1 MLRTRTV
8 KTFAPLLL
16 ALLLVVAPHLTSAQD
31 TAPEAVALA
40 STFTYQGYLEQNAVP
55 VTATCDFQF
64 SLYDALTAGAQIGA
78 TLTRTNVAVSGGIF
92 NVRLDFGAAAFNGED
107 RYLLIS
113 VRCPAGSGAYTA
125 LTPRQ
130 PITPAPYAIALYGV
144 RTEPNAF
151 SPNVIGGYS
160 GNNVTAGAVGATI
173 AGGGRANGVNRVTDA
188 FGTVGG
194 GLNNQ
199 AGDAA
204 GTHSD
209 RSFATVGGGQ
219 SNTASG
225 AFAVVVGGESNEASN
240 TFATIGGGLG
250 NDVTGFSGT
259 VGGGEGNRAE
269 LSRSTVGGGGGNTAS
284 GEGATVGGG
293 LANNASAFFAT
304 IGGGGPTEPGNRATG
319 NRVTDWYGTVG
330 GGGNNQ
336 AGDAAGTGEDRQFA
350 TVGGGNSNT
359 ASGEFATVGGGDR
372 NVATAFTATV
382 GGGSQNIASGGAAVV
397 AGGNGSRATGIMS
410 FVGGGNG
417 NLASASQSTVAGGNQ
432 NIASGYIDTVGGGD
446 RNVASG
452 GNATVAGGGV
462 NAASGAYTTI
472 GGGAFNVASGQYAT
486 VSGGGEWFN
495 SGGVSNVASGDWSTV
510 PGGRSNVAAGDY
522 SFAAGNRSTIDAAHD
537 YSFVWS
543 GTDNVAGTASFG
555 ANTFTARAPGGVRFY
570 SAGTGTTSG
579 VELAAGAGAWS
590 SLSDRDAKANFSDV
604 DTRAVLDALVSLPVT
619 TWNYLAQDE
628 SIRHIGVM
636 AQDFYAAF
644 DVGEDERHIT
654 TIDADGVLFA
664 AVQGLNAKL
673 EAENAALRDQNADL
687 EARVARLEALADVG
701 AQHAAP
707 FPIGLLL
714 LVGGLAGV
722 WWARRR

>member
-1 MLRTRTV
+1 MLRSRTV
-8 KTFAPLLL
+8 KAFAPLLL
-16 ALLLVVAPHLTSAQD
+16 ALLLTLAPHLTSAQD

-40 STFTYQGYLEQNAVP
+40 STFTYQGYLEQGGIP
-55 VTATCDFQF
+55 LTTTCDMQF
-64 SLYDALTAGAQIGA
+64 SLFDAVSAGAQIGA
-78 TLTRTNVAVSGGIF
+78 TLTRTNIAVSSGVFNAPLNFGGT
-92 NVRLDFGAAAFNGED
+92 AFNGED
-107 RYLLIS
+107 RYLAIS
-113 VRCPAGSGAYTA
+113 VRCPAGAGAYTP

-130 PITPAPYAIALYGV
+130 PITPAPYAMALYGL
-144 RTEPNAF
+144 RTETNAF

-160 GNNVTAGAVGATI
+160 GNNVRAGVHGATI
-173 AGGGRANGVNRVTDA
+173 AGGGILYGGNRVLDDFGTIGGGTNNQVGDVA
-188 FGTVGG
+188 FIVAQGFETVGG
-194 GLNNQ
+194 GTNNTANGYGAVVDGGDSNQ
-199 AGDAA
+199 ATNIFAA
-204 GTHSD
+204 
-209 RSFATVGGGQ
+209 
-219 SNTASG
+219 
-225 AFAVVVGGESNEASN
+225 
-240 TFATIGGGLG
+240 IGGGY
-250 NDVTGFSGT
+250 
-259 VGGGEGNRAE
+259 
-269 LSRSTVGGGGGNTAS
+269 GNTAS
-284 GEGATVGGG
+284 
-293 LANNASAFFAT
+293 ASYAT
-304 IGGGGPTEPGNRATG
+304 IGGGGRIESNPATG
-319 NRVTDWYGTVG
+319 NRVTDNYGTIG

-350 TVGGGNSNT
+350 TVGGGSSNT
-359 ASGEFATVGGGDR
+359 ASGARSTVGGGL
-372 NVATAFTATV
+372 N
-382 GGGSQNIASGGAAVV
+382 NIASNLSSTI
-397 AGGNGSRATGIMS
+397 AGGQDNRAAGGYDAI
-410 FVGGGNG
+410 GGGWGNETNNG
-417 NLASASQSTVAGGNQ
+417 MA
-432 NIASGYIDTVGGGD
+432 
-446 RNVASG
+446 
-452 GNATVAGGGV
+452 
-462 NAASGAYTTI
+462 TI
-472 GGGAFNVASGQYAT
+472 GGGFYNEVNGQYGT
-486 VSGGGEWFN
+486 VSGGYTNQANGTW
-495 SGGVSNVASGDWSTV
+495 SSVAGGSHNTV
-510 PGGRSNVAAGDY
+510 GGDY

-537 YSFVWS
+537 YAFVWS
-543 GTDNVAGTASFG
+543 GTSDAAGTQSFG

-570 SAGTGTTSG
+570 SAGTGTTIG

-644 DVGEDERHIT
+644 NVGEDERHIT